1 MATYDIRSLQLRML
15 DILIAFDQ
23 VCEKHKLRYCI
34 MAGTMIGAIR
44 HKGFIPWDDDMDIGM
59 PRPEYEKLIAHAKEW
74 LPSPFEFV
82 CAENDPL
89 YPLPF
94 GKIQD
99 SSTTL
104 IERKRLSYLGGIYI
118 DIFPFDG
125 VPSNK
130 LIRRLHYT
138 KYEFFKQILY
148 LVHRD
153 PYKHGHGISSWI
165 PLIIQRFFTMG
176 KIQKSIRKI
185 LLKYDYDK
193 SLWAGDYTDGLRG
206 IMSKKVNNT
215 YTSYLFEG
223 KVIQGFK
230 YYDDYLTQ
238 IYGNYMQMPKGDHQ
252 RQHNFYYLNLDE
264 PYSIYKEKN

>member
-1 MATYDIRSLQLRML
+1 
-15 DILIAFDQ
+15 
-23 VCEKHKLRYCI
+23 
-34 MAGTMIGAIR
+34 
-44 HKGFIPWDDDMDIGM
+44 
-59 PRPEYEKLIAHAKEW
+59 
-74 LPSPFEFV
+74 
-82 CAENDPL
+82 
-89 YPLPF
+89 
-94 GKIQD
+94 
-99 SSTTL
+99 
-104 IERKRLSYLGGIYI
+104 
-118 DIFPFDG
+118 
-125 VPSNK
+125 
-130 LIRRLHYT
+130 
-138 KYEFFKQILY
+138 
-148 LVHRD
+148 
-153 PYKHGHGISSWI
+153 
-165 PLIIQRFFTMG
+165 MG

-264 PYSIYKEKN
+264 PYSIYKEKISFY